1 MIPKIIHYCWFGR
14 NEKSGLVKSCIESWK
29 KYLPDYEIIEW
40 NEDNF
45 DVNICQYTKE
55 AYEAGKWA
63 FVSDYA
69 RLYALQQMGGVYFDT
84 DIEALKPIDEFLD
97 NKAFTGF
104 EVKDCIVTAVL
115 GFEKNHPLLG
125 ELIDTYNHMSFIN
138 EDGSLNMTT
147 NVTLISNK
155 LKEMGMISNGK
166 EQLVGDLKIYPQIY
180 FCPNNFSRL
189 WNKPS
194 KKSYVIHHFDCSWRA
209 SSTNNS
215 SLKGRIR
222 RYIVGSMRNTFGS
235 ENFASFRDLIK
246 GKDK

>member
-14 NEKSGLVKSCIESWK
+14 NEKSGLVKACIDSWK
-29 KYLPDYEIIEW
+29 KHMPDYEIIEW
-40 NEDNF
+40 NEENF

-69 RLYALQQMGGVYFDT
+69 RLYALREMGGVYFDT
-84 DIEALKPIDEFLD
+84 DIQALKSIDRFLD

-115 GFEKNHPLLG
+115 GFEKNHKLVNELL
-125 ELIDTYNHMSFIN
+125 DTYNHMAFVN

-155 LKEMGMISNGK
+155 LIEMGMKPNGK
-166 EQLVGDLKIYPQIY
+166 EQLVDDLKIYPQVY
-180 FCPNNFSRL
+180 FCPNNFSRI
-189 WNKPS
+189 WKKPS
-194 KKSYVIHHFDCSWRA
+194 YKSYVIHHFDCSWRDGGVDG
-209 SSTNNS
+209 N

-222 RYIVGSMRNTFGS
+222 RYIVGFMRNAMGS
-235 ENFASFRDLIK
+235 ENFAHLRDVLK
-246 GKDK
+246 GPEE

>member
-1 MIPKIIHYCWFGR
+1 
-14 NEKSGLVKSCIESWK
+14 
-29 KYLPDYEIIEW
+29 
-40 NEDNF
+40 
-45 DVNICQYTKE
+45 
-55 AYEAGKWA
+55 
-63 FVSDYA
+63 
-69 RLYALQQMGGVYFDT
+69 MGGVYFDT
-84 DIEALKPIDEFLD
+84 DIEALKSIDEFLD

-115 GFEKNHPLLG
+115 GFEKNHPLLE
-125 ELIDTYNHMSFIN
+125 ELIETYNHMSFIN
-138 EDGSLNMTT
+138 DDGSLNMTT

-155 LKEMGMISNGK
+155 LKEMGMVSNGK

-209 SSTNNS
+209 SSTDNS